1 METISPSGSLSH
13 THILFLTSSGGGVA
27 MLLFLIM
34 VCSMYN
40 VKQAQ

>member
-13 THILFLTSSGGGVA
+13 THILFLTSSGGVA